1 LNKNRGR
8 GKRKRGGNIVRI
20 DGKKDKKNLRE
31 IEGME
36 RNGNKRIGRRTT
48 TRRDK
53 KSWTTKKKRRYV
65 AARIGRIGNWTRIER
80 AWKRG
85 WKIEKGLD
93 RVGGEGD
100 WKCWLGRIYAWETKK
115 KARII
120 IEIVDRVN
128 REEEARR
135 KIGEA
140 IREQRARKEKRIEQ
154 LKKDEWT
161 EEKEKMMR
169 GELYQLQNEIDTEKS
184 VKYLN
189 KVVNEKNEVIN
200 GMEEI
205 FIELDMHLS

>member
-1 LNKNRGR
+1 MLGKL
-8 GKRKRGGNIVRI
+8 KRKQ
-20 DGKKDKKNLRE
+20 E
-31 IEGME
+31 
-36 RNGNKRIGRRTT
+36 
-48 TRRDK
+48 
-53 KSWTTKKKRRYV
+53 
-65 AARIGRIGNWTRIER
+65 
-80 AWKRG
+80 
-85 WKIEKGLD
+85 
-93 RVGGEGD
+93 
-100 WKCWLGRIYAWETKK
+100 
-115 KARII
+115 II